1 MAQAFARRPFEAL
14 SDELQRMS
22 YAIAAAVDVLD
33 AGVLEPRDRER
44 LIARLQRRVR
54 YAVGTLAHAIRL
66 ADARPHPERDLA
78 AVPQEAAADRSGA
91 QALHFIPLFRILTA
105 LHAVSATT

>member
-54 YAVGTLAHAIRL
+54 YAVGTLA
-66 ADARPHPERDLA
+66 
-78 AVPQEAAADRSGA
+78 RSEA
-91 QALHFIPLFRILTA
+91 QALHFIPA